1 MNVFEYENVSS
12 IKGNKDDFI
21 DITQELLDG
30 IDNELEGCKM
40 VCSEDFDFEETM
52 TSIELMHPKMD
63 IRLIRGKAN
72 SG

>member
-1 MNVFEYENVSS
+1 MAS
-12 IKGNKDDFI
+12 IKDNADDFE
-21 DITQELLDG
+21 DITEELLNG